1 MDRAMRNAIV
11 FINICIAA
19 AVTML
24 LREFESTTTLPASN
38 TVEAAVA
45 SAALGDSMIRTSSNK
60 AAVAALKSVRGPA
73 SRMLSGKDYLFVNQF
88 ITEMSRERMTSLA
101 QARMASQRG
110 TSRDLKDYG
119 AWMVINQQRMLD
131 DLKRIAK
138 IHKISVPQEPSSDEL
153 SELEELHGKKFD
165 ARYIKMMSNGYK
177 RDLKLLERA
186 GYSADP
192 EVQVFAARY
201 LSITRDN
208 FAKLQKLR
216 RR

>member
-1 MDRAMRNAIV
+1 MRNAIV

-24 LREFESTTTLPASN
+24 LRDFESTTTLPSDN
-38 TVEAAVA
+38 TVKAAIA
-45 SAALGDSMIRTSSNK
+45 SAALGDSMVRTSSNK
-60 AAVAALKSVRGPA
+60 AAIGALKSVRGPS
-73 SRMLSGKDYLFVNQF
+73 SRVLSEKEYQFVNQF
-88 ITEMSRERMTSLA
+88 ITEMSQSRITSLA
-101 QARMASQRG
+101 QARMATQRG
-110 TSRDLKDYG
+110 TSRALKDYG

-131 DLKRIAK
+131 DLKHIAK
-138 IHKISVPQEPSSDEL
+138 IHKISIPEGAATDEL
-153 SELEELHGKKFD
+153 SALEGLHGKKFD

-177 RDLKLLERA
+177 KDLKLLERA